1 MTAASLREKPVRDL
15 ARLARQHGVTG
26 WHAMRKDQLIKALLR
41 KAKARQ
47 AEPAPT
53 LIASRSFRTGSSA
66 VTRSTTRSLVSKPS
80 GIKVSSDDASERHQG
95 LKRRES
101 TTVQPTRPPRAG
113 GSTAATRSFQPK
125 TAVNVGKPGV
135 IGRNAHGSSS
145 QSVPHPRVADDADG
159 LSHQPRDPEL
169 VRRLEE
175 AKEKLSRLKSLSTPP
190 EKGKPAKRMRDRAV
204 LMVRGPHWM
213 HVFWEVTPQSIV
225 RAQAALGQDWHG
237 ARPVLRVLRIERGGQ
252 ATPSERIIR
261 EIDIHGGV
269 KNWFID
275 VREPPLSC
283 RVEIGYRAATGRFHS
298 IARSNAVATPPVTQP
313 DTLDTHWGDIADDC
327 EKIYA
332 MSGGFSTDGGD
343 AELQELF
350 EERLQKSLG
359 PPASQ
364 RSDSTPEETA
374 LARSAE
380 CDLELD
386 AEMVIYGATR
396 PEAYVTIQGE
406 PVKLQPDGTFR
417 IRFALPNRRQVIPVV
432 SSSADGVV
440 RRTVVIAVER
450 NTKVMDLCTPETD
463 E

>member
-1 MTAASLREKPVRDL
+1 MTAASLKEKPVRDL

-41 KAKARQ
+41 KARARQ

-53 LIASRSFRTGSSA
+53 LLASGGLRVSSAADRVSSARCGPAAVAKGGPASRGAR
-66 VTRSTTRSLVSKPS
+66 VP
-80 GIKVSSDDASERHQG
+80 E
-95 LKRRES
+95 RES
-101 TTVQPTRPPRAG
+101 SSVPRAAVESKRAG
-113 GSTAATRSFQPK
+113 GSRPARAVAVATDAAGMRRIPSTG
-125 TAVNVGKPGV
+125 GKAAKDSRGMPPATDP
-135 IGRNAHGSSS
+135 IDSEDLGR
-145 QSVPHPRVADDADG
+145 R
-159 LSHQPRDPEL
+159 PRDPDL
-169 VRRLEE
+169 LRRLEE
-175 AKEKLSRLKSLSTPP
+175 AKQRLSRLKSLATPP
-190 EKGKPAKRMRDRAV
+190 ERGKAVKRMRDRAV
-204 LMVRGPHWM
+204 LMVRGPHWL
-213 HVFWEVTPQSIV
+213 HAFWEITPQSIV

-237 ARPVLRVLRIERGGQ
+237 AKPVLRVLKIERGGQ

-261 EIDIHGGV
+261 EIEIHGGV

-275 VREPPLSC
+275 VREPPLAC
-283 RVEIGYRAATGRFHS
+283 RVELGYRAVAGRFHS
-298 IARSNAVATPPVTQP
+298 LARSNAVASPPASQP

-332 MSGGFSTDGGD
+332 MSGGFSTDTGGT
-343 AELQELF
+343 ELQELF
-350 EERLQKSLG
+350 EERLQKAIG
-359 PPASQ
+359 PPSSQ

-374 LARSAE
+374 LARASE

-406 PVKLQPDGTFR
+406 PVRLQPDGTFR
-417 IRFALPNRRQVIPVV
+417 VRFELPNRRQVIPVV

>member
-1 MTAASLREKPVRDL
+1 MTAASLKEKPVRDL

-41 KAKARQ
+41 KARARQ

-53 LIASRSFRTGSSA
+53 LLASGGLRVGSGTATRVAAARCGPGA
-66 VTRSTTRSLVSKPS
+66 VAKS
-80 GIKVSSDDASERHQG
+80 GSVG
-95 LKRRES
+95 
-101 TTVQPTRPPRAG
+101 RAG
-113 GSTAATRSFQPK
+113 RMPE
-125 TAVNVGKPGV
+125 P
-135 IGRNAHGSSS
+135 GSSS
-145 QSVPHPRVADDADG
+145 GPRSAGDSKRSGDSRSGEAVRVAAEPAVARRSPSDGRKASKGSNGTPAAAAPIDSDDVAR
-159 LSHQPRDPEL
+159 QPRDPEL
-169 VRRLEE
+169 LRRLEE
-175 AKEKLSRLKSLSTPP
+175 AKQRLSRLKSLATPP
-190 EKGKPAKRMRDRAV
+190 ERGKPAKRMRDRAV
-204 LMVRGPHWM
+204 LMVRGPHWL
-213 HVFWEVTPQSIV
+213 HAFWEITPQSIV

-237 ARPVLRVLRIERGGQ
+237 AKPVLRVLKIERGGQ

-261 EIDIHGGV
+261 EIEIHGGV

-275 VREPPLSC
+275 VREPPLAC
-283 RVEIGYRAATGRFHS
+283 RVELGYRATSGRFHS
-298 IARSNAVATPPVTQP
+298 LTRSNAVASPPASQP

-332 MSGGFSTDGGD
+332 MSGGFSSDTGGT
-343 AELQELF
+343 ELQELF
-350 EERLQKSLG
+350 EERLQKAIG
-359 PPASQ
+359 PPSSQ

-374 LARSAE
+374 LARASE

-406 PVKLQPDGTFR
+406 PVRLQPDGTFR
-417 IRFALPNRRQVIPVV
+417 VRFDLPNRRQVIPVV